1 MLFLPA
7 LVSQPVIVGYL
18 PQYSVARVSE
28 EALGQCTDVAYFSLE
43 PNEDG
48 TLNEKNFSSSH
59 MEKLVGAQKKY
70 GFRLLITVGGWGRSA
85 GFPAAT
91 ATAEGQKNLAS
102 NLVDWCEEYGF
113 DGVDYDWEHPKNAEE
128 AANYAGLIKAT
139 KDAGRASNLLV
150 TAALAGWQTI
160 TAEGVEALDRVH
172 LMAYDQ
178 GGQHSTMTGSK
189 SDVEK
194 MIKLGFPKSKIAMGV
209 PFYGRDVEKRNAETY
224 ASILS
229 KHRAE
234 ILEKGL
240 DEVDGMYF
248 NGPAT
253 MRTKCDY
260 IKKEG
265 LAGIMIWELGHD
277 AAGEESLLSVITKE
291 MAPKPVEKKPR
302 SHRFLFGGG

>member
-7 LVSQPVIVGYL
+7 VISQPVIVGYL
-18 PQYSVARVSE
+18 PQYSVANVSE
-28 EALGQCTDVAYFSLE
+28 AALGRCTDVAYFSLE
-43 PNEDG
+43 PNADG
-48 TLNEKNFSSSH
+48 SINEKNFSSSH
-59 MEKLVGAQKKY
+59 MEKLMGAKKKH
-70 GFRLLITVGGWGRSA
+70 GFRLLITVGGWGRSS
-85 GFPAAT
+85 GFAAAT
-91 ATAEGQKNLAS
+91 STKAGQKNLAS

-160 TAEGVEALDRVH
+160 TPEGVEALDRVH

-178 GGQHSTMTGSK
+178 GGRHSTLRGSI
-189 SDVEK
+189 SDVDK
-194 MIKLGFPKSKIAMGV
+194 MIALGFPKPKIAMGV
-209 PFYGRDVEKRNAETY
+209 PFYGRHVEKRNSITY
-224 ASILS
+224 ASLLERNRS
-229 KHRAE
+229 A
-234 ILEKGL
+234 ILEEGL

-253 MRTKCDY
+253 MKQKCDY
-260 IKKEG
+260 AKAEG

-277 AAGEESLLSVITKE
+277 AAGDDSLLSLIHKE
-291 MAPKPVEKKPR
+291 LTPKPVKKED
-302 SHRFLFGGG
+302 SKHRFLFGGG